1 MAIDEQFQAIQV
13 SVNGPGDVTAMFIA
27 NGLLLAP
34 FDLQSPTGGEG
45 METVTFSVMLPQPVL
60 AAGQFR
66 RAIASASIAG
76 LASYAA
82 AGDTAFAGHSFDVT
96 TRSVDADY
104 DDESGQIEL
113 RIEIFFSAHQGEV
126 RVSKLAFQVI
136 TLVAN

>member
-1 MAIDEQFQAIQV
+1 LLRHGVLQMAIDAAIEQFQAIQV
-13 SVNGPGDVTAMFIA
+13 SVNGLGDVTAMFIA
-27 NGLLLAP
+27 NSLLLAP

-82 AGDTAFAGHSFDVT
+82 DFLRRECLLLTQ
-96 TRSVDADY
+96 
-104 DDESGQIEL
+104 SG
-113 RIEIFFSAHQGEV
+113 R
-126 RVSKLAFQVI
+126 
-136 TLVAN
+136 T

>member
-1 MAIDEQFQAIQV
+1 M
-13 SVNGPGDVTAMFIA
+13 NGPGDVTAMFIA

-104 DDESGQIEL
+104 DDESGQMS
-113 RIEIFFSAHQGEV
+113 SALK
-126 RVSKLAFQVI
+126 SF
-136 TLVAN
+136 LVPTRARLEFRSSRFR